1 MCYTASMPYKD
12 KDKQREAFNRAA
24 RERWRNKRGANYEL
38 RMNRRKLVEDAKS
51 VPCADCA
58 KTFPFYVMDF
68 DHKNPDE
75 KSANVSSL
83 VSRGASLARIQ
94 EEIDKC
100 VVVCANC
107 HRIRT
112 WETKCDE
119 SRQMIA

>member
-1 MCYTASMPYKD
+1 MPYKD
-12 KDKQREAFNRAA
+12 KTKQREAELEGQR
-24 RERWRNKRGANYEL
+24 RRWKEKRGYQFEH
-38 RMNRRKLVEDAKS
+38 RMGRRRLIEKS
-51 VPCADCA
+51 KEVPCADCG
-58 KTFPFYVMDF
+58 KKFPFYVMDF
-68 DHKNPDE
+68 DHRNPDT

-100 VVVCANC
+100 DVVCANC